1 MNSLSC
7 SKTLRVTLRTPQHPA
22 AKRSPD
28 CCSGFRDSSCCQNT
42 TVCTLFESKMAIFS
56 SSPRSLKHSH
66 VYILEGCSYPVGKV
80 VKEKLPVAFFLLH
93 KFISWQKCFGSIYIF
108 FIFFFPKTWMSY
120 FGAKPIIHSHFILK
134 TRTHCQNKKVKE
146 TLTLSYLLIK
156 LGPSCFHFI
165 L

>member
-42 TVCTLFESKMAIFS
+42 TVCPLFESKMAIFS
-56 SSPRSLKHSH
+56 SSPHSLKHSH

-108 FIFFFPKTWMSY
+108 LFFFFPQDLDVLFWSQAYHSFPFY
-120 FGAKPIIHSHFILK
+120 FENH
-134 TRTHCQNKKVKE
+134 N
-146 TLTLSYLLIK
+146 TL
-156 LGPSCFHFI
+156 PE
-165 L
+165 

>member
-80 VKEKLPVAFFLLH
+80 VKEKLPVAFF
-93 KFISWQKCFGSIYIF
+93 F
-108 FIFFFPKTWMSY
+108 FTNSFPGKSVLAVFTFFFFFFFPQDLDVLFWSQAYHSFPFY
-120 FGAKPIIHSHFILK
+120 FENH
-134 TRTHCQNKKVKE
+134 N
-146 TLTLSYLLIK
+146 TL
-156 LGPSCFHFI
+156 PE
-165 L
+165 